1 MEIKKYTDFINEARI
16 NKDEVIDALTKM
28 LKDKP
33 HVEMDT
39 LPNEK
44 GIYSLSG
51 MKKYL
56 SGKYTSLQVSN
67 AHGDLMNDKKSDI
80 KSTKV
85 RIESWGENVPY
96 WYTDLTD
103 AQVSKIKGEYEE
115 QEKSKN
121 KEEIEKKEKH
131 KKDQKA
137 AAAGKVEMKKEET
150 AKKAAARKSAPK
162 KAATKAAPKKAAPKK
177 AAKPSGTGV
186 ERATRTKKTTK

>member
-28 LKDKP
+28 FKDKP

-44 GIYSLSG
+44 GIYSLAG

-67 AHGDLMNDKKSDI
+67 AHGDLLNDKNVDI
-80 KSTKV
+80 KVIKV
-85 RIESWGENVPY
+85 RVESWSENVPY
-96 WYTDLTD
+96 WYMDLTE
-103 AQVSKIKGEYEE
+103 AQAKKIKEEYEE

-137 AAAGKVEMKKEET
+137 AAAGKAEMKKEET
-150 AKKAAARKSAPK
+150 AKKAARKSAPK
-162 KAATKAAPKKAAPKK
+162 KTATKAATPKK
-177 AAKPSGTGV
+177 AAKPSGTGA
-186 ERATRTKKTTK
+186 ERAPRTKKPTK